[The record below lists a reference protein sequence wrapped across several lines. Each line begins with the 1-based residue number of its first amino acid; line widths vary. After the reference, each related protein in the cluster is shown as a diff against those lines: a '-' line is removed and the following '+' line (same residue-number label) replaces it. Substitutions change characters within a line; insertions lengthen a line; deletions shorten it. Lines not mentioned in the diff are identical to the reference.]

1 MKIIKKTNSGVEYLI
16 GLLKEKVQVSTRAVF
31 WKIPHNSKP
40 EEICLKIGRYN
51 RSSFGVEI
59 LQCQN
64 PKSELT
70 LDNEEFLSLV
80 NFLS

>member
-40 EEICLKIGRYN
+40 EEICLKIGSIFIDDLLEFYTTDIDEE
-51 RSSFGVEI
+51 EI
-59 LQCQN
+59 I
-64 PKSELT
+64 
-70 LDNEEFLSLV
+70 
-80 NFLS
+80 